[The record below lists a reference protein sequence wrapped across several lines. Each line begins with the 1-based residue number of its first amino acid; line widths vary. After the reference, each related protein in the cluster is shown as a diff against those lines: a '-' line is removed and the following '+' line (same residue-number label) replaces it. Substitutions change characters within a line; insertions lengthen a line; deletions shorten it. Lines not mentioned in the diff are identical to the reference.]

1 MFNRLRPRFDHA
13 TIVAYLAL
21 FVALGGVAYG
31 VATGSIDSRE
41 LKNNTI
47 RGKDVRD
54 NGLTGKDVK
63 ALTGADIDESS
74 LGTVPTA
81 THADTAT
88 SAGRADIA
96 SSLVAPEPFREVG
109 ATNQPAFQN
118 SCANVLGNTE
128 RVGFFKDREGVVH
141 LKGAYSGCSTPGAIA
156 FQLPAGYRPADSRG
170 PVFPL
175 AGDATTFVEVIGSGF
190 GAATDGGVRC
200 AASICRLDGITFRA
214 AS

>member
-1 MFNRLRPRFDHA
+1 MFNRLRPRFNHA
-13 TIVAYLAL
+13 TVIAYLAL
-21 FVALGGVAYG
+21 FVALGGVSYG

-47 RGKDVRD
+47 RGKDVKD

-63 ALTGADIDESS
+63 TLTGADIDESS
-74 LGTVPTA
+74 LGTVP
-81 THADTAT
+81 

-96 SSLVAPEPFREVG
+96 SSLVVPEPFREVG
-109 ATNQPAFQN
+109 GTNQPAFQN
-118 SCANVLGNTE
+118 SCANALGNTE

-141 LKGAYSGCSTPGAIA
+141 LKGAYSGCAPLGAIA
-156 FQLPAGYRPADSRG
+156 FQLPAGYRPASGRG

-190 GAATDGGVRC
+190 GSATDGGVRC
-200 AASICRLDGITFRA
+200 AASTCRLDGITFRA

>member
-1 MFNRLRPRFDHA
+1 MFDRLRPRFNHA
-13 TIVAYLAL
+13 TVIAYLAL
-21 FVALGGVAYG
+21 FVALGGVSYG

-41 LKNNTI
+41 IKNNTI
-47 RGKDVRD
+47 RGKDVK
-54 NGLTGKDVK
+54 N
-63 ALTGADIDESS
+63 LTGADIDESS
-74 LGTVPTA
+74 LGTVATA

-96 SSLVAPEPFREVG
+96 SSLVVPEPFREVG
-109 ATNQPAFQN
+109 GTNQPAFQN

-141 LKGAYSGCSTPGAIA
+141 LKGAYSGCSTAGAIA
-156 FQLPAGYRPADSRG
+156 FQLPAGYRPASARG

-175 AGDATTFVEVIGSGF
+175 AGDATNFVEVIGSGF

-200 AASICRLDGITFRA
+200 AATTCRLDGITFRA